1 LYKYE
6 SAFIKVFSCSL
17 NFSLMGNK
25 HSPTIYD
32 VATAAKVSISTVS
45 RVLNNPDKV
54 NDETRT
60 TVLETINK
68 LGFVPKA
75 EARARALKEFRRIG
89 VLTPFFT
96 APSFVQR
103 LRGAASALQST
114 SYELIIF
121 TVDSA
126 SALNNYLETL
136 PLTGNLD
143 GLIVISLQFNDR
155 YASQLV
161 DHGLQTVLIEY
172 PQRLL
177 SSVEIDDVA
186 GGRMAA
192 EYLLHKGHR
201 KVGFAGDTTA
211 APDFGVHPISLR
223 LRGFRQG
230 MQDAGLRLK
239 EENILLVPYDV
250 ESTRQKAREFLSSW
264 QPTAMFAAT
273 DLQAVG
279 VLRAARDLGLRVP
292 QDLAVLGF
300 DDLDVA
306 EYVGLTT
313 IRQQLDESGCV
324 AVELLL
330 SRLLDPARSIQHVQ
344 LPLTLVERET
354 V

>member
-1 LYKYE
+1 M
-6 SAFIKVFSCSL
+6 A
-17 NFSLMGNK
+17 NK
-25 HSPTIYD
+25 RSPTIYD
-32 VATAAKVSISTVS
+32 VATAAQVSISTVS

-54 NDETRT
+54 NDTTRG
-60 TVLETINK
+60 TVLQAINN

-103 LRGAASALQST
+103 LRGAAAALQSS

-121 TVDSA
+121 TVDSS
-126 SALNNYLETL
+126 SALNHYLETL

-155 YASQLV
+155 YARQLV
-161 DHGLQTVLIEY
+161 DHVLETVLIEY
-172 PQRLL
+172 PQRVL

-192 EYLLHKGHR
+192 EYLLQKGH
-201 KVGFAGDTTA
+201 KKLGFVGDTTA
-211 APDFGVHPISLR
+211 TPDFSVHPIALR

-230 MQDAGLRLK
+230 LQEAGLRLK
-239 EENILLVPYDV
+239 EEDTLLVTYDV
-250 ESTRQKAREFLSSW
+250 ETTRQKAREFLSPSR
-264 QPTAMFAAT
+264 QYSAIFAAT
-273 DLQAVG
+273 DLQAIG
-279 VLRAARDLGLRVP
+279 ILRAARDLGLRVP
-292 QDLAVLGF
+292 QDLAILGF

-313 IRQQLDESGCV
+313 IRQHLDETGRI
-324 AVELLL
+324 ATELLL
-330 SRLLDPARSIQHVQ
+330 SRINDPIRPVQHIHI
-344 LPLTLVERET
+344 PLNIVERET
-354 V
+354 A